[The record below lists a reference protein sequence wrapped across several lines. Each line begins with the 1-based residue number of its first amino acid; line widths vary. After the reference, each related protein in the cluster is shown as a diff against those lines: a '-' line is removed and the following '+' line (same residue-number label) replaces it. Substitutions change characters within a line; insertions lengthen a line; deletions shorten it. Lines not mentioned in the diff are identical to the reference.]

1 MGGGASRVFLNPPY
15 GREAEPFFRRMAGHP
30 GGGIALV
37 FARTDTRLWQ
47 EWVFPV
53 ADSILFLRGRLRF
66 CDRTGA
72 PTEPAPAPSALV
84 AYSKADTEALR
95 ASGIPGRLVHCPH

>member
-1 MGGGASRVFLNPPY
+1 
-15 GREAEPFFRRMAGHP
+15 MAAHP

-47 EWVFPV
+47 EYVFPV

-66 CDRTGA
+66 CNQLGE
-72 PTEPAPAPSALV
+72 PLEPAPAPSALV
-84 AYSKADTEALR
+84 AYSPADTEALR
-95 ASGIPGRLVHCPH
+95 ASGLKGCLAAARH